1 MSKSIYR
8 HFIKINEQ
16 INLEIESLV
25 QKIENYKKDDRYI
38 ALYEKNQ
45 AKLSE
50 IQNDDVFLNF
60 ENNNIQYFLNILN
73 IDETSY
79 KALDKNIL
87 EAINLICTMYYQIA
101 NDSQENKKNDKLSYS
116 NNKEQKKIFE
126 DNYPQNPNKYINA
139 LKNKSANNLIN
150 DNKNAQEKKE
160 IIKSKYSNDEL
171 FKACILTETLT
182 SVSPTRQDI
191 KHDVM
196 YLLKDELYNILSG
209 REKTEYFIN
218 LITREVFLRIQYRE
232 FNNTTLNEFEDL
244 YGAIDNIKT
253 EYILQQ
259 LKKARD
265 INKKNNEIFDNIL

>member
-60 ENNNIQYFLNILN
+60 KNNNIQYFLNILN

-87 EAINLICTMYYQIA
+87 ETINLICTMYYQIA

-171 FKACILTETLT
+171 FKARILIEALT
-182 SVSPTRQDI
+182 STSPTQQDI
-191 KHDVM
+191 KRDVV
-196 YLLKDELYNILSG
+196 YLLKDELYNILSN
-209 REKTEYFIN
+209 RDKTEYFID
-218 LITREVFLRIQYRE
+218 LITREIFLRIQYYE
-232 FNNTTLNEFEDL
+232 FDNETLNKLEEL
-244 YGAIDNIKT
+244 YSAIDNIKT
-253 EYILQQ
+253 DHIFHE

-265 INKKNNEIFDNIL
+265 QNKKNNEIFDNIL